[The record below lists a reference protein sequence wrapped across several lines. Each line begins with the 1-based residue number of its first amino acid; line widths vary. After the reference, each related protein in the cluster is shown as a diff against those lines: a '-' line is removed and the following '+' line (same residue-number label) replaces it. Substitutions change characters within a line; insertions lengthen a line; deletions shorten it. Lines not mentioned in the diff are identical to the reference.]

1 MSTTFASRMNEVR
14 ASDIR
19 ELLKLTERPEVISL
33 AGGLP
38 APELF
43 PVEELDA
50 LAREVFAHDGAA
62 ALQYA
67 TTEGNAALRARI
79 AAQMVGRQGIRV
91 DADEILVT
99 CGSQQGLDLTAKVFL
114 DPGDVVLCES
124 PTYIGAISAL
134 RVFQPRFV
142 EVATDDDGM
151 LPDDLERKLS
161 SGAHVKFIY
170 VIPDFQNPSGRC
182 WSVER
187 RRRLLELAARHDV
200 VVIEDAPYAELRYSG
215 EPVPP
220 IKSMDTG
227 GRVVYLGTFSKT
239 FCPGLRIGW
248 IAAPRE
254 IRDRYVLVKQG
265 ADLHTSE
272 LSQRLIARFF
282 ERYDFAARVDRLR
295 GVYRARRDAMLRAIA
310 REMPEGV
317 RATHP
322 DGGLFLWLELPA
334 QVNAREVLVRSLAR
348 DVAFV
353 PGGSFFP
360 NGGHEN
366 TMRLNFSNQTEEKI
380 AEGIRRLASVLREVI
395 AGTDAARAGRD
406 AAPRQEEPRHAASRH
421 ARVSRR
427 PS

>member
-1 MSTTFASRMNEVR
+1 MSTTFAHRMNEVR

-19 ELLKLTERPEVISL
+19 ELLKLTEKPEVISL

-50 LAREVFAHDGAA
+50 LAREVFATDGAG

-67 TTEGNAALRARI
+67 TTEGNAGLRARI
-79 AAQMVGRQGIRV
+79 ATLLHERQGIETTP
-91 DADEILVT
+91 DEIMIT
-99 CGSQQGLDLTAKVFL
+99 CGSQQGLDLTGKVFL

-124 PTYIGAISAL
+124 PTYLGAISAL

-142 EVATDDDGM
+142 EVETDDEGM
-151 LPDDLERKLS
+151 LPADLERKL
-161 SGAHVKFIY
+161 AAEEHAKFIY

-182 WSVER
+182 WSLER
-187 RRRLLELAARHDV
+187 RRKLLELAARHRV

-215 EPVPP
+215 DPVPA
-220 IKSMDTG
+220 IKSMDTHG
-227 GRVVYLGTFSKT
+227 LVVYLGTFSKT

-248 IAAPRE
+248 ITAPRA
-254 IRDRYVLVKQG
+254 IRDKYVLIKQG

-282 ERYDFAARVDRLR
+282 ERYDFGARIRKLR
-295 GVYRARRDAMLRAIA
+295 DVYRVRRDAMLEAIDL
-310 REMPEGV
+310 EMPPGV
-317 RATHP
+317 RATRP
-322 DGGLFLWLELPA
+322 EGGLFLWLEMPA
-334 QVNAREVLVRSLAR
+334 RVDAREVLARCLAR

-360 NGGHEN
+360 NGGHQN
-366 TMRLNFSNQTEEKI
+366 TLRLNFSNQTEARI
-380 AEGIRRLASVLREVI
+380 AEGVQRLASVLREVL
-395 AGTDAARAGRD
+395 AEGG
-406 AAPRQEEPRHAASRH
+406 APRPDEEGAHAPESPRHAAAHH
-421 ARVSRR
+421 ARASRR